1 MRLRGKG
8 RPEGPSRQRREA
20 PLRPEGRPRR
30 LCTARESPPFGV
42 RPSTGKAS
50 SRTVIKG
57 RHTPTENPEDPIP
70 RVGSL
75 GESHP
80 QAPADPGVT
89 VSRHRALLTNQSVR
103 ADPGPVS
110 EQSGLSFL
118 QPFPPLREPLV
129 GPQPS
134 ILLPCPAPQVGA
146 DAS

>member
-1 MRLRGKG
+1 MARDHVSTAFSRLWH
-8 RPEGPSRQRREA
+8 GPGILHRRQRPVA
-20 PLRPEGRPRR
+20 PDVMW
-30 LCTARESPPFGV
+30 S
-42 RPSTGKAS
+42 
-50 SRTVIKG
+50 
-57 RHTPTENPEDPIP
+57 
-70 RVGSL
+70 GSL

>member
-1 MRLRGKG
+1 MKRAHCLARHQKLLLHAAALACAASAACCCAFTAATRLSSVKMIRLL
-8 RPEGPSRQRREA
+8 PSV
-20 PLRPEGRPRR
+20 LYLG
-30 LCTARESPPFGV
+30 S
-42 RPSTGKAS
+42 
-50 SRTVIKG
+50 
-57 RHTPTENPEDPIP
+57 
-70 RVGSL
+70 GSL